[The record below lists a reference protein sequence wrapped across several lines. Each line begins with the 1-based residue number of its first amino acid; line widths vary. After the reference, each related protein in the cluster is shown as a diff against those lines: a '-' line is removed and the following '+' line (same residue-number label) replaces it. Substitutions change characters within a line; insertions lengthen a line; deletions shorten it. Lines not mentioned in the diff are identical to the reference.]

1 MPPKPSPQLRLV
13 GANASESRDDF
24 ERTPVDPRDR
34 EAVFKRFAPYVSKI
48 AHRLLGR
55 PQEVEDLVQD
65 VFLSAQKGLDRLED
79 PGAVKGWLATVTV
92 RKAQRQL
99 RKRRLRM
106 SLGMDD
112 EVDYGQVADTGANA
126 ADRAL
131 LGEVYE
137 ALDRLPA
144 NDRIA
149 WSLRHVQG
157 ERLQDVA
164 ELCNCS
170 LATAKR
176 RIAAAHA
183 RLLEEMGH
191 E

>member
-1 MPPKPSPQLRLV
+1 MASATNPKLRLV
-13 GANASESRDDF
+13 GADRPK
-24 ERTPVDPRDR
+24 RTVVDREPVDPRDR
-34 EAVFKRFAPYVSKI
+34 EAVFKRFSPYVSKI

-65 VFLSAQKGLDRLED
+65 VFLSAQKGLDALED

-92 RKAQRQL
+92 RKAQRRL
-99 RKRRLRM
+99 RRRRLRM
-106 SLGMDD
+106 SLGMDE
-112 EVDYGQVADTGANA
+112 EVDYENVADTRANA
-126 ADRAL
+126 ANRAL

-144 NDRIA
+144 DQRIA

-157 ERLQDVA
+157 EKLQDVA
-164 ELCNCS
+164 NLCRCS

-176 RIAAAHA
+176 RIAAAHS